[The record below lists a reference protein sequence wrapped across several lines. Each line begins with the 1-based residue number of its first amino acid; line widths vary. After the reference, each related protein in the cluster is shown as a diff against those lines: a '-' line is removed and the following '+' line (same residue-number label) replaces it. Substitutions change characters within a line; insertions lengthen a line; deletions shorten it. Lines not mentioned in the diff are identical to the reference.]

1 MQQKHLNN
9 LHSFS
14 IYLSEEGGMLI
25 KSSGS
30 SHALIGEEARSCTEQ
45 NIFQKKWKTVGG
57 FIDFGCKRDFFN
69 LFMPLK
75 LESLVLIGCF
85 VINAW
90 RGWLGLISLCL
101 FRLFVWEESVPE
113 RSAVQQWWV
122 LHILGLHHLF
132 AFCFHSRQPFTLT
145 CGISGIKQNDIF
157 PDRRVLITFAP

>member
-1 MQQKHLNN
+1 MWGRRDANQEFWLVSCPDRRRGAELHRAEHLP
-9 LHSFS
+9 
-14 IYLSEEGGMLI
+14 
-25 KSSGS
+25 
-30 SHALIGEEARSCTEQ
+30 
-45 NIFQKKWKTVGG
+45 KKWKTVGG

-75 LESLVLIGCF
+75 LDCLVLIGCF

-122 LHILGLHHLF
+122 LHILGLHHSF
-132 AFCFHSRQPFTLT
+132 AFCFHPRQPFTLT

>member
-1 MQQKHLNN
+1 MPRWEKRRGAAQ
-9 LHSFS
+9 SRT
-14 IYLSEEGGMLI
+14 
-25 KSSGS
+25 SS
-30 SHALIGEEARSCTEQ
+30 
-45 NIFQKKWKTVGG
+45 KKWKTVGG

-75 LESLVLIGCF
+75 LECLVLIGCF
-85 VINAW
+85 VINAS
-90 RGWLGLISLCL
+90 RGWLGFISLCL

-122 LHILGLHHLF
+122 LHIRGLHHSF

-157 PDRRVLITFAP
+157 SDRRVLITFGCPVARALIKPARVVLWPEC